1 MVALLVTRANA
12 PTIAAFVIGL
22 TVGAFV
28 SANWYEYHFVGDGD
42 DIAVL
47 ASQGWEPVPDAP
59 ALASGITL
67 YYRRAR
73 LRLP

>member
-1 MVALLVTRANA
+1 VVALLVTRASA

-47 ASQGWEPVPDAP
+47 ASHGWEPVPDAP
-59 ALASGITL
+59 ALANGITL